1 MIILIKKPP
10 NNELGYRASVVCY
23 NSSVDEDN
31 PNGGP
36 KIDDLDPAFL
46 LPVVVRRSLL
56 DLHRKSVDNLAAAAA
71 ACVPSTD
78 VMSIKIPSPSKKK
91 SSIETAEKTKTKR
104 FNLSNLRPPKLNL
117 HRKSNNVKSDSSHS
131 VKMTESPV

>member
-1 MIILIKKPP
+1 M
-10 NNELGYRASVVCY
+10 
-23 NSSVDEDN
+23 
-31 PNGGP
+31 
-36 KIDDLDPAFL
+36 
-46 LPVVVRRSLL
+46 RRSLL

-78 VMSIKIPSPSKKK
+78 AMSIKIPSPSKK